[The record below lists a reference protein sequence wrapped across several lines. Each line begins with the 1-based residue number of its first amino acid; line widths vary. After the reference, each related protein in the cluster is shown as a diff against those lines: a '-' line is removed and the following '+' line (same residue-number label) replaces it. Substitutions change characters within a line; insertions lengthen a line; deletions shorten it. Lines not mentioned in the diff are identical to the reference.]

1 LLFPDD
7 YINNITERLNLYNK
21 LSELKTEEELQKY
34 ETDLID
40 RFGDLPTPAVDL
52 LNSVRFKWLAIS
64 LGLERVIMKQRRMVG
79 YFVADQ
85 ESSFYQSP
93 TFSKVIQYVQNNS
106 RLVKMKEKQTRNG
119 LRLIITF
126 EHITNIN
133 KALQSLSP
141 VLI

>member
-1 LLFPDD
+1 M
-7 YINNITERLNLYNK
+7 
-21 LSELKTEEELQKY
+21 
-34 ETDLID
+34 
-40 RFGDLPTPAVDL
+40 
-52 LNSVRFKWLAIS
+52 
-64 LGLERVIMKQRRMVG
+64 GLERVIMKQRKMVG
-79 YFVADQ
+79 YFVDDQ

>member
-1 LLFPDD
+1 M
-7 YINNITERLNLYNK
+7 
-21 LSELKTEEELQKY
+21 KTEEELQKY

-64 LGLERVIMKQRRMVG
+64 LGLERVIMKQRKMVG

-93 TFSKVIQYVQNNS
+93 AFSKVIQYVQNNS
-106 RLVKMKEKQTRNG
+106 RLVKMKEKQTRN
-119 LRLIITF
+119 
-126 EHITNIN
+126 
-133 KALQSLSP
+133 
-141 VLI
+141 